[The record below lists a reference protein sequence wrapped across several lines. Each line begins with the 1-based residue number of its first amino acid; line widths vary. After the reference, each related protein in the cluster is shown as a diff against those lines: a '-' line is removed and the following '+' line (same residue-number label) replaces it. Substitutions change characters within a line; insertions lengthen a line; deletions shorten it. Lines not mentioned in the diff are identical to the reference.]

1 MKIATA
7 LALMLGVMLGFA
19 LPSGANAEDAP
30 RCQFVGIRDAG
41 LLLLCGDRLNGYVLN
56 LNDVRRQVVTELPG
70 RFAFRCVLAPMCDD
84 EPNIG
89 GFFVDPAIWRNSA
102 KDDHAILDILQQHG
116 LVPAAA
122 PGAQPGAPPPVA
134 CAVFEVTVGDLP
146 GRGACFDVADGSAV
160 VIIAGDD
167 NVAFVLSFF
176 QNRRTP
182 GAMREKALDL
192 IPQFKMTRPTGDVAL
207 MRWMR

>member
-1 MKIATA
+1 
-7 LALMLGVMLGFA
+7 
-19 LPSGANAEDAP
+19 
-30 RCQFVGIRDAG
+30 
-41 LLLLCGDRLNGYVLN
+41 
-56 LNDVRRQVVTELPG
+56 
-70 RFAFRCVLAPMCDD
+70 
-84 EPNIG
+84 
-89 GFFVDPAIWRNSA
+89 
-102 KDDHAILDILQQHG
+102 
-116 LVPAAA
+116 
-122 PGAQPGAPPPVA
+122 
-134 CAVFEVTVGDLP
+134 VFEVTVGDLP